1 MLLTGAGCILI
12 LSLLSAPFI
21 WSQPSFDDLILMLG
35 LSVAAL
41 FGQYALTNGF
51 RYAPVYLVGALEYTA
66 LVWAAIWGYLLFHDV
81 PTVVVMIGA
90 AIVVSSGLAVVLSE
104 RNKPG

>member
-1 MLLTGAGCILI
+1 
-12 LSLLSAPFI
+12 
-21 WSQPSFDDLILMLG
+21 MLG
-35 LSVAAL
+35 LSVVAL
-41 FGQYALTNGF
+41 IGQYALTNGF
-51 RYAPVYLVGALEYTA
+51 RYAPVYLVGALEYTT

-90 AIVVSSGLAVVLSE
+90 AIVVSSGLGVVLSE

>member
-1 MLLTGAGCILI
+1 
-12 LSLLSAPFI
+12 
-21 WSQPSFDDLILMLG
+21 
-35 LSVAAL
+35 
-41 FGQYALTNGF
+41 
-51 RYAPVYLVGALEYTA
+51 
-66 LVWAAIWGYLLFHDV
+66 V